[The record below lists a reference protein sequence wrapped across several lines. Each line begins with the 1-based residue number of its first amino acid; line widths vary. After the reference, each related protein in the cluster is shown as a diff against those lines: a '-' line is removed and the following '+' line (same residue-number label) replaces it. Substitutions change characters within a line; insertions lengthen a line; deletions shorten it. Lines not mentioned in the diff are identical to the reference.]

1 LQATGEKKI
10 GLVPKLIVLGT
21 MGPKEYALL
30 VTDHRSILVLEKE
43 SKAGIAGALGGAAG
57 ALIAQG
63 LAKERS
69 FDYNQADVQSLA
81 LDSKNLTIPHEAI
94 QVLQLKKALIGP
106 IFRFELKY
114 RNAEGKDKKLKGQLA
129 PPGAHVKQRKQEGRS
144 KKQIYYDY
152 AKSVQDLY
160 RSALSPV
167 RFESVMASR
176 L

>member
-1 LQATGEKKI
+1 MISNERKV
-10 GLVPKLIVLGT
+10 GLIPRLFVQGKW
-21 MGPKEYALL
+21 GPKEYALL

-69 FDYNQADVQSLA
+69 FDYNQADLQSLA

-94 QVLQLKKALIGP
+94 QVLQLKKTLIGP

-114 RNAEGKDKKLKGQLA
+114 R
-129 PPGAHVKQRKQEGRS
+129 
-144 KKQIYYDY
+144 
-152 AKSVQDLY
+152 
-160 RSALSPV
+160 
-167 RFESVMASR
+167 
-176 L
+176 